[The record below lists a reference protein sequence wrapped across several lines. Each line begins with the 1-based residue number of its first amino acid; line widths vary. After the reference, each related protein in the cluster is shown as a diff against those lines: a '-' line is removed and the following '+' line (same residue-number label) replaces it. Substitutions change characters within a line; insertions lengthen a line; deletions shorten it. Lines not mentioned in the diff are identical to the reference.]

1 MNMPGYTAELALGP
15 GARVYRGAPTFG
27 KLAARGGR
35 AIPQFQI
42 QPGGVDLGSYLR
54 CRANGGDDLTCRFFG
69 GLPPFTIGGL
79 LF

>member
-1 MNMPGYTAELALGP
+1 MNMPGYTAELALGRS
-15 GARVYRGAPTFG
+15 AVAYRGAPSFS
-27 KLAARGGR
+27 KLSVGGGR

-42 QPGGVDLGSYLR
+42 QSGGVDLGSYLR
-54 CRANGGDDLTCRFFG
+54 CRANGGDELTCRFFG